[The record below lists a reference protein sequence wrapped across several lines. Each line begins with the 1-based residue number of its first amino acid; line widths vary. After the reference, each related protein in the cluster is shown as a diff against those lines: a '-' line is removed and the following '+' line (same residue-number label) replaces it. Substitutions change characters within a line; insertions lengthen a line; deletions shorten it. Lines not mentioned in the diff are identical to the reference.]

1 MGILPMNDSNFIE
14 NVDHPAPPPWV
25 MIVGIC
31 FAVLTLL
38 FLMALTIMS
47 VIGYRIECQS
57 RFLIVTV
64 FAFGAALS
72 TAFLGGDAAAKGRLP
87 LPFIQEH
94 PIEFSAAGGVAILML
109 LMILGRSIFV
119 TEDCSSST
127 IDTTAVNSMLTTKVS
142 ELNK

>member
-1 MGILPMNDSNFIE
+1 MFIAQSLIIKDDILILYNHLLGVLPMNDSNFIE
-14 NVDHPAPPPWV
+14 NVAHPAPPPWV

-72 TAFLGGDAAAKGRLP
+72 TAFLGGDAAAKVGFLY
-87 LPFIQEH
+87 
-94 PIEFSAAGGVAILML
+94 L
-109 LMILGRSIFV
+109 LYKNTL
-119 TEDCSSST
+119 
-127 IDTTAVNSMLTTKVS
+127 
-142 ELNK
+142 